1 MIGTRRS
8 RLLIALAFLLPNLAG
23 FLVFTAGPIVFSLAM
38 SFTDW
43 ALTKHNQFSD
53 TPVRFIGLQN
63 YHRLLVG
70 DESRFFWSYFG
81 NTAYL
86 MIGIPAGIAGSL
98 ALALLVN
105 AKCTPTRTGTR
116 ATGAI
121 VAAVVGIAAVGGAWV
136 LTNPGPA
143 EAANQIMSTESGL
156 TDLSQWELARL
167 RSNAAV
173 LAAALLATITI
184 IGIAVGPMFFRA
196 VFYLPSLLAGVA
208 MFLLWKTLYKPEGGL
223 INAGLRP
230 TLASLHAA
238 VSHSPPWLWKGMGI
252 AVVIATGLLALR
264 SFATGAIKL
273 RHGDCGIAAMLGR
286 ITLIALFAAVGVGV
300 GMVLVDLPEAAAS
313 APDGFTP
320 PAWLVEH
327 AWAKNA
333 LIVMGV
339 WLGIG
344 GGNMLLFLAGLSN
357 IPPEL
362 YEAGDIDGATGWNR
376 FIHITWPQLAPTTF
390 FIVIMSTIAG
400 LQGGFEQAMVM
411 TQGKYGTTV
420 LAYYLYNLAF
430 TDQFQLGLA
439 SAVAWVMFAMI
450 FLMTVVNYRFGSQ
463 LTNE

>member
-1 MIGTRRS
+1 
-8 RLLIALAFLLPNLAG
+8 LLIALAFLLPNLLG

-43 ALTKHNQFSD
+43 ALTKHNRFSD
-53 TPVRFIGLQN
+53 APIRFVGIQN
-63 YHRLLVG
+63 YQRLLVG
-70 DESRFFWSYFG
+70 DESRFFWDYFG

-86 MIGIPAGIAGSL
+86 MIGIPLGIAGSL
-98 ALALLVN
+98 VLALLLS
-105 AKCTPTRTGTR
+105 ARLGPTAPRSRT
-116 ATGAI
+116 TGAI
-121 VAAVVGIAAVGGAWV
+121 VAAVVGMAAVAGAWM
-136 LTNPGPA
+136 LTTPGPA
-143 EAANQIMSTESGL
+143 PENPVMSTESGL

-173 LAAALLATITI
+173 LAAAVLTAITVAGMA
-184 IGIAVGPMFFRA
+184 IGPVFFRTI
-196 VFYLPSLLAGVA
+196 FYLPSLLAGVA

-230 TLASLHAA
+230 VLASIHEA
-238 VSHSPPWLWKGMGI
+238 VTNSPAVMWKGMGVGVI
-252 AVVIATGLLALR
+252 VAVSLLGAR
-264 SFATGAIKL
+264 SLGVGAVKL
-273 RHGDCGIAAMLGR
+273 RYRDCGIAAFLGR
-286 ITLIALFAAVGVGV
+286 IALTAMFALVGVGA
-300 GMVLVDLPEAAAS
+300 GLILFNLPAMAAAS
-313 APDGFTP
+313 PDGFDP
-320 PAWLVEH
+320 PEWLVSR

-333 LIVMGV
+333 LIFMGV

-362 YEAGDIDGATGWNR
+362 YEAGDIDGASGWDR

-390 FIVIMSTIAG
+390 FIVIMSTIGG

-439 SAVAWVMFAMI
+439 SAVAWVMFGMI
-450 FLMTVVNYRFGSQ
+450 FLMTLFNYRFGSQ
-463 LTNE
+463 MTGE